1 MMGTH
6 AHHDVAFS
14 FLGRLG
20 SAFWPRLTASQ
31 PVHVRQVFDASWI
44 EKVSLPLAEEK
55 AAGQTVALVDGTEFV
70 RESRNEEV
78 FHAYRDRPRTRVYE
92 SLHVRSD
99 GWVSAVTLQLTA
111 MMRRNVICSAYES
124 HAGDRNLGAH
134 DDEWLGVITQ
144 MHGAKRWLVWPETTG
159 APEEIV
165 TRVGDVLI
173 LPQGVKHEVST
184 PDLPGYSVHLVFAIT
199 DDPV

>member
-1 MMGTH
+1 MD
-6 AHHDVAFS
+6 AHSHQAVAFS

-20 SAFWPRLTASQ
+20 TAVWPRLTASH
-31 PVHVRQVFDASWI
+31 PVHIQQVFDAAWT
-44 EKVSLPLAEEK
+44 EGLSLPLREAK
-55 AAGQTVALVDGTEFV
+55 AASQTVALIDGMDFHRQSDKDAV
-70 RESRNEEV
+70 A
-78 FHAYRDRPRTRVYE
+78 HAYQERQRTRVYE
-92 SLHVRSD
+92 SLNVRSD
-99 GWVSAVTLQLTA
+99 GWFSTVTLRLTA
-111 MMRRNVICSAYES
+111 IMRHQVICTAYES

-144 MHGAKRWLVWPETTG
+144 MRGAKRWLVWPETTG

-184 PDLPGYSVHLVFAIT
+184 PDSPGYSVHLVFAIT
-199 DDPV
+199 DELV

>member
-1 MMGTH
+1 MD
-6 AHHDVAFS
+6 AHSQEVAFS

-20 SAFWPRLTASQ
+20 TAVWPRLAASQ
-31 PVHVRQVFDASWI
+31 PVHIQRAFDAAWI
-44 EKVSLPLAEEK
+44 EGLSLPLGEEK
-55 AAGQTVALVDGTEFV
+55 AASQTVALIDGMDFHRQSDKDAV
-70 RESRNEEV
+70 A
-78 FHAYRDRPRTRVYE
+78 HAYQERQRTRVYE
-92 SLHVRSD
+92 SLNVRSD
-99 GWVSAVTLQLTA
+99 GWFSTVTLRLTA
-111 MMRRNVICSAYES
+111 MRRHQVICTAYES

-144 MHGAKRWLVWPETTG
+144 MRGAKRWLVWPGETG

-184 PDLPGYSVHLVFAIT
+184 PDSPGYSVHLVFAMT
-199 DDPV
+199 DEPV